1 MASSLRELRQR
12 RKSVTTTKKIT
23 RAMELIA
30 ASRIVKAQQA
40 ARAAMPYTNELDHAM
55 AALAFS
61 NDEIR
66 HPLIT
71 AVENPKRSALLVITS
86 DRGLAGAYSSN
97 SIKAAEQLRAKL
109 LAEGQEVDLYVTGQK
124 GVSYYDFRN
133 VPVKQSWTGFSDA
146 PTYERARE
154 IAETITVSFLT
165 DAEEGGVDQV
175 HTVGTRFVSMVTQVP
190 LPRRLLPVEVVDADD
205 MPLADSAVP
214 TGQSAPIY
222 AYEPDPKT
230 VLDALFPMFVAN
242 RVFFALQM
250 SAASEL
256 ASRQRAMKSATDNAQ
271 TLIEQLTRQENQARQ
286 AEITQE
292 ITEIVGGAS
301 ALAESAGNE

>member
-1 MASSLRELRQR
+1 METERALEAILMVADEPQSLVSLA
-12 RKSVTTTKKIT
+12 T
-23 RAMELIA
+23 
-30 ASRIVKAQQA
+30 
-40 ARAAMPYTNELDHAM
+40 
-55 AALAFS
+55 ALS
-61 NDEIR
+61 
-66 HPLIT
+66 
-71 AVENPKRSALLVITS
+71 
-86 DRGLAGAYSSN
+86 
-97 SIKAAEQLRAKL
+97 
-109 LAEGQEVDLYVTGQK
+109 
-124 GVSYYDFRN
+124 
-133 VPVKQSWTGFSDA
+133 VPVPAVRQSIERLVADFIT
-146 PTYERARE
+146 PT
-154 IAETITVSFLT
+154 
-165 DAEEGGVDQV
+165 EEGGIDEV
-175 HTVGTRFVSMVTQVP
+175 HVVFTRFVSMVTQVP